1 MSYKMNKQKQTY
13 LLALLTLFFFEN
25 CMNHKL
31 PTEDSSVWSKIKLDF
46 RSIDEDGLTGKPN
59 GKVAVDYEYCIP
71 QDEKLWKKVQ
81 KIDRTAQK
89 SNSRGRI
96 GCTPEQWLVTGTTHQ
111 DNYKRVLYDLASLP
125 EVVRIEQAFYE

>member
-1 MSYKMNKQKQTY
+1 
-13 LLALLTLFFFEN
+13 
-25 CMNHKL
+25 MNHKL
-31 PTEDSSVWSKIKLDF
+31 PTEYSSVWSKIKLDF
-46 RSIDEDGLTGKPN
+46 RSIDEDGLTGQPN

-96 GCTPEQWLVTGTTHQ
+96 GCTPEQWLVIGTTHQ

-125 EVVRIEQAFYE
+125 EVVRIQQAFYE